1 MAKEIKTQRRSRAQV
16 SGGLVPVTLRISAQ
30 DRDNFEHLARVHG
43 SNLSEYLRALLDE
56 YASKASFG
64 HRLDDIG
71 AQLNA
76 ISEKVHQDI
85 EQERFPTTKS
95 EGHTDQALHEITRQ
109 LTATTTSV
117 EQFTTLIQSSFEQ
130 WFEAFFKLQT
140 FLEQMSKAQGGRR

>member
-1 MAKEIKTQRRSRAQV
+1 MAKEIKTQRRRRAQI
-16 SGGLVPVTLRISAQ
+16 SSGLVPVTLRISAQ

-43 SNLSEYLRALLDE
+43 SNLSEYLRALLNE

-76 ISEKVHQDI
+76 ISERVHQVSRQ
-85 EQERFPTTKS
+85 EQLPTTKS
-95 EGHTDQALHEITRQ
+95 ESHADQTLQEISKQ
-109 LTATTTSV
+109 LAATTTSV

-130 WFEAFFKLQT
+130 LFDAFFKLQT
-140 FLEQMSKAQGGRR
+140 FLEHMGKAQGGRR